1 MLPSVHSHAPPSR
14 VFLFSFVWSHQFCA
28 HVSPCVPMQTE
39 PMSKEQDEALRKWM
53 DKTPSM
59 AAAKGTGKPSTA
71 ASGKAKGDGKKKKK
85 K

>member
-1 MLPSVHSHAPPSR
+1 
-14 VFLFSFVWSHQFCA
+14 
-28 HVSPCVPMQTE
+28 MQTE